1 MYPTLFKLG
10 PLTFHTYGVLLAVVV
25 LAGLWLVHRRAKA
38 AGLDADL
45 IWNLGVYAVL
55 SALVVAKVWLVLADW
70 NYYSRHLGDV
80 FSLSTLQAGG
90 TFYGGFLGGVSV
102 LLFGAWRYRIPVF
115 QLLDVCAPSLM
126 LGAAVGRLG
135 CFAAGC
141 CWGKPTDVAWAVVFT
156 DEYAHQL
163 VGTPLGIARH
173 PTQLYDSA
181 AAALIFVLLLWL
193 SARQRFTGQVFATL
207 ALFYGVARFTTE
219 FFRDDP
225 GRTLLLDGALSLMQL
240 VSLGLIVLGSVLWI
254 RGLRHARSA
263 GWSQSS

>member
-1 MYPTLFKLG
+1 MHPVLFKLG
-10 PLTFHTYGVLLAVVV
+10 PLTFHTYGVLLAAAV
-25 LAGLWLVHRRAKA
+25 LAGLWLMQRRANK
-38 AGLDADL
+38 AGLDGDL

-70 NYYSRHLGDV
+70 SYYSRNIGEV
-80 FSLSTLQAGG
+80 FSISTLQAGG
-90 TFYGGFLGGVSV
+90 TFYGGFLGGISV
-102 LLFGAWRYRIPVF
+102 LLFGAWRYRLPILKLF
-115 QLLDVCAPSLM
+115 DVCAPSLM

-163 VGTPLGIARH
+163 VGTPLGVALH
-173 PTQLYDSA
+173 PTELYDSA
-181 AAALIFVLLLWL
+181 AAAIIFLLLLWV

-207 ALFYGVARFTTE
+207 ALLYGVARFTTE
-219 FFRDDP
+219 FFRGDP
-225 GRTLLLDGALSLMQL
+225 GRTLLFGDALSLMQV

-254 RGLRHARSA
+254 RGLRAARA
-263 GWSQSS
+263 AN